1 MLAHAQT
8 TNQPI
13 RKVAE
18 PIPNQYIVGLKDR
31 GKSASVPSLAK
42 DLALQHGGELRFI
55 YRYALKGFA
64 VRMPENAAIALAGD
78 PSVEYVEEASV
89 LSTITTQLHA
99 PTYDLDR

>member
-18 PIPNQYIVGLKDR
+18 PIPNQYIVVLKDR
-31 GKSASVPSLAK
+31 VKSASVPSLAK

-64 VRMPENAAIALAGD
+64 VRMRRYADWSN
-78 PSVEYVEEASV
+78 
-89 LSTITTQLHA
+89 
-99 PTYDLDR
+99 